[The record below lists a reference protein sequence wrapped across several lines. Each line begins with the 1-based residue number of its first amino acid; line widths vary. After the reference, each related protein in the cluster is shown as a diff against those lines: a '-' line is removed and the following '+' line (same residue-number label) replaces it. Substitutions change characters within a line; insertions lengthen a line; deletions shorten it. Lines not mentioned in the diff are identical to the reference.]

1 MPELLTSAA
10 GLLPLHWHRPWAL
23 WGLLAALGLLAWGRR
38 AVSSA
43 VPRGVIDETLLP
55 HLLVH
60 GGRAGWLRPGD
71 TLAAAV
77 ACFSLALAGP
87 AWQREGAP
95 LALEQAPL
103 LVVLDLS
110 DAMDAA
116 DLPPSRLDRARAK
129 LQQLLE
135 QRGDAPTGMVVYAGS
150 AHLVLPP
157 TADRAVLGGYIDV
170 LATAL
175 MPTPGNA
182 PAAALALA
190 LEWAD
195 RAAAPGTLLVMT
207 ADWPT
212 ADLTPAQS
220 LLQGSRH
227 RLVVWAIGTPEGG
240 PLRTPEGRLR
250 TDAQGRS
257 RQARLD
263 VAGLNALRERTG
275 ADLVAVT
282 QDDGDLS
289 RVQALIARH
298 RAEAV
303 EQDPSRRWLDRGP
316 LFIWP
321 GLLALLLSFRRGW
334 TVRGAGPAAA
344 VLLAAAGA
352 LAAVGTPGPA
362 WAQADGGVNAGFDT
376 GGATTL
382 RQRFVSWWLTPDQQG
397 RWWLE
402 HGDPE
407 RAASH
412 FTDPFWR
419 GVAQARAGQWQAAAD
434 AFARVDSAAAWFNQ
448 AQMLARLGRYPD
460 AVAAYDQALLRLP
473 GWPEAVADRERVR
486 GLIPPPPPPPPAD
499 DDAGDGPPGD
509 GEGSEPGQRRS
520 KKAGPPRPLT
530 EAEMTELWLQRL
542 DTSPAGFLQ
551 RKFALQ
557 VREPAKVSRPAPPNT
572 GAAAKARG
580 GQPQ

>member
-1 MPELLTSAA
+1 MPEWLTPAASLLA
-10 GLLPLHWHRPWAL
+10 LHWHRPWAL
-23 WGLLAALGLLAWGRR
+23 WGLLAALLLLAWGRR
-38 AVSSA
+38 TGGGA
-43 VPRGVIDETLLP
+43 VPRGVIDAALLP
-55 HLLVH
+55 HLLVQ

-71 TLAAAV
+71 TLAAAL

-87 AWQREGAP
+87 AWQREPAP

-103 LVVLDLS
+103 MVVLDLS

-129 LQQLLE
+129 LQRLLLE
-135 QRGDAPTGMVVYAGS
+135 RGDAPTGLVVYAGS

-157 TADRAVLGGYIDV
+157 TADRGV
-170 LATAL
+170 LAGYLDALATSL
-175 MPTPGNA
+175 MPNAGNA
-182 PAAALALA
+182 PAEGLALA
-190 LEWAD
+190 IEWAN
-195 RAAAPGTLLVMT
+195 RAAAPGTLLVLT
-207 ADWPT
+207 ADWPG
-212 ADLTPAQS
+212 ADLAPTQT

-227 RLVVWAIGTPEGG
+227 RLVVWAMGTPEGG

-257 RQARLD
+257 LQARLD
-263 VAGLNALRERTG
+263 VAGLNAMRERTG

-282 QDDGDLS
+282 PDDSDLA

-298 RAEAV
+298 RADAV

-321 GLLALLLSFRRGW
+321 GLLALLWSFRRGW
-334 TVRGAGPAAA
+334 TLRGAAPAAA
-344 VLLAAAGA
+344 VLLATAGA
-352 LAAVGTPGPA
+352 MLTLGAPRPA
-362 WAQADGGVNAGFDT
+362 WAQAAPGVDAGVDA
-376 GGATTL
+376 GIRTTL
-382 RQRFVSWWLTPDQQG
+382 QQRFIGWWLTPDQQG

-402 HGDPE
+402 RGEPA
-407 RAASH
+407 RAALH

-419 GVAQARAGQWQAAAD
+419 GLARARAGQWQAAAD
-434 AFARVDSAAAWFNQ
+434 DFARVDLAAAWFNQ

-460 AVAAYDQALLRLP
+460 AVAAYDQALLRRP

-486 GLIPPPPPPPPAD
+486 GLIPLPPPAD
-499 DDAGDGPPGD
+499 DEASDRPPGD
-509 GEGSEPGQRRS
+509 GEGSEPGRRARI
-520 KKAGPPRPLT
+520 KAGPPRPLT

-557 VREPAKVSRPAPPNT
+557 LREPAKGDRTPPTTT
-572 GAAAKARG
+572 GTADTARQ
-580 GQPQ
+580 GQPR

>member
-1 MPELLTSAA
+1 MPDWLAPA
-10 GLLPLHWHRPWAL
+10 GSLLPLHWLRPWAL
-23 WGLLAALGLLAWGRR
+23 WGLLAALLLLAWGRR
-38 AVSSA
+38 TGSSA

-55 HLLVH
+55 HLLVQ

-71 TLAAAV
+71 TLAVAV

-87 AWQREGAP
+87 AWQREAAP

-110 DAMDAA
+110 DAMDAT

-129 LQQLLE
+129 LQRLLQE
-135 QRGDAPTGMVVYAGS
+135 RGDAPTGLVVYAGS

-157 TADRAVLGGYIDV
+157 TADRGVLGGYLDV

-190 LEWAD
+190 IDWAD

-207 ADWPT
+207 ADWP
-212 ADLTPAQS
+212 ASDLAPTQS
-220 LLQGSRH
+220 LLLGSRH
-227 RLVVWAIGTPEGG
+227 RLVAWAIGTPEGG

-282 QDDGDLS
+282 QDDGDLA

-321 GLLALLLSFRRGW
+321 GLLALLWSFRRGW

-344 VLLAAAGA
+344 LLLAVAG
-352 LAAVGTPGPA
+352 LLLPAAVPGPA
-362 WAQADGGVNAGFDT
+362 WAQAGGQVEGQVDVAWT
-376 GGATTL
+376 TTL
-382 RQRFVSWWLTPDQQG
+382 RQRFVGWWLTPDQQG

-402 HGDPE
+402 HGEPA
-407 RAASH
+407 RAALH

-419 GVAQARAGQWQAAAD
+419 GIAHALTAQWQQAAD
-434 AFARVDSAAAWFNQ
+434 DFARVDSAAGWFNQ

-460 AVAAYDQALLRLP
+460 AVAAYDQALLRRP
-473 GWPEAVADRERVR
+473 GWPEALADQERVR
-486 GLIPPPPPPPPAD
+486 GLIPPLPAD
-499 DDAGDGPPGD
+499 DEASDGPPGD
-509 GEGSEPGQRRS
+509 GEGSEPGQRRPQ
-520 KKAGPPRPLT
+520 KAGPPRPLT

-557 VREPAKVSRPAPPNT
+557 AREPTKPARPGPSR
-572 GAAAKARG
+572 
-580 GQPQ
+580 